1 MKQSLKT
8 KKFMKEVFPASGYT
22 ITMILNILNYQYW
35 PTLSI
40 IAGFVLTIFMIIF
53 YSMKIYDQFLVT
65 RRRKELKKSLK
76 INEEL

>member
-1 MKQSLKT
+1 
-8 KKFMKEVFPASGYT
+8 MKEALPASGY
-22 ITMILNILNYQYW
+22 IVTMILNIINYPHW

-65 RRRKELKKSLK
+65 RRRKELKKTLK
-76 INEEL
+76 IEEEL